1 MAEGN
6 ELGGFF
12 SRHGSC
18 DDGGVENGAF
28 FALDVA
34 VLEQC
39 HDLRA
44 DVDDALSGGTA
55 AGVFLS
61 GDVHHAGLV
70 VLINVAEVTHAM
82 PKGRS
87 WRVR

>member
-12 SRHGSC
+12 CRHGSC
-18 DDGGVENGAF
+18 DDSGMKNGAF
-28 FALDVA
+28 FALNVT
-34 VLEQC
+34 VLEER
-39 HDLRA
+39 HDFGA
-44 DVDDALSGGTA
+44 DVDDALSSSTA
-55 AGVFLS
+55 AGFLF
-61 GDVHHAGLV
+61 GRDVHHAGLV

-87 WRVR
+87 WIVR